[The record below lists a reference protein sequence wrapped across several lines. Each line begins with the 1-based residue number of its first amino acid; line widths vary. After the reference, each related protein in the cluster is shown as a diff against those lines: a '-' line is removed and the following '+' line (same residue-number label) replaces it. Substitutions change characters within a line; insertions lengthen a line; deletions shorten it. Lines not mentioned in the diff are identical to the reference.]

1 MILSSRDAWRR
12 GGSAPAWP
20 RLLPDSL
27 YLKGDTCMP
36 KVHWSVDFWAGVVC
50 RFPCVLKSELG
61 LPPDSV
67 TRPGACFLW

>member
-50 RFPCVLKSELG
+50 RFPWVLK
-61 LPPDSV
+61 
-67 TRPGACFLW
+67 